1 MDNKNEVLYR
11 VYFLLFGIVVPAS
24 IILFYRTIEIGI
36 LQGEKWRARGET
48 NYIKAREVEAD
59 RGNILA
65 ADGTLLATSVP
76 FFDIYFDPLAPSQEN
91 FDKHI
96 DSLAYCLATF
106 VDHTFTVGGFRDH
119 LIQLRK
125 DSTNRHVLI
134 KSQVSYTEKK
144 RMEQFPLFNLGQFKG
159 GFIARKRNERKRPF
173 GLLAR
178 RTIGYVRDDFMPV
191 GLESYFDNVLGGK
204 PGQQFMICVDVKR
217 DLWVPVEDLTSI
229 EPKSGDDIITTIDVN
244 LQAITENALL
254 RAVQHH
260 DAEWGVAVLMEAK
273 TGAIKGIANLGRTP
287 EGWFE
292 TYNYAIASATEPGS
306 TFKLASMMALIEDG
320 HVSLDDSLDIHQGKA
335 DFYQETMEDS
345 NPYSSKLDTTTVK
358 RAFEISS
365 NVGIA
370 KLVEKYYGTKNEQNE
385 NKGAGQFIERLKSFN
400 LHLPTGIELD
410 GEANPVI
417 KEAYSAEDQWS
428 GTTLPWMSIGYEVR
442 LTPLQLLTFFNTIAN
457 NGQLVK
463 PMLVSEIR
471 RFGET
476 LETFPVTVVK
486 DRIASKKT
494 IEQAKELLESVVESG
509 TAYKLKTD
517 RYRFAGKTGTAQVN
531 YRRSETGTRI
541 GGYQASFVGYFPAD
555 APRYSCI
562 VVINKPRRAG
572 YYGADVAGP
581 VFREIADRCFDVVVD
596 LQKPINRGPRPM
608 LAENTLPSRD
618 VGRKED
624 MKVVLEYL
632 KMPYDDQSETEIAI
646 INPYSDTLMMENR
659 NIGTER
665 VPNVIGMGLRDALF
679 ALENRQLRVQV
690 NGFGKVTSQSLPPG
704 AMAKG
709 RNIRI
714 TLR

>member
-1 MDNKNEVLYR
+1 MDVKNEVLYR
-11 VYFLLFGIVVPAS
+11 VYFLLFGIVVPAA
-24 IILFYRTIEIGI
+24 IILLYRTFEIAVV
-36 LQGEKWRARGET
+36 QGEKWRDKGTT
-48 NYIKAREVEAD
+48 NYIKPREVEAD

-76 FFDIYFDPLAPSQEN
+76 YFDIYFDPLAPSSEN
-91 FDKHI
+91 YEKHV
-96 DSLAYCLATF
+96 DSLAYCLATY
-106 VDHTFTVGGFRDH
+106 VDKTFTVGGFRDY
-119 LIQLRK
+119 LLQLRQ

-159 GFIARKRNERKRPF
+159 GFIARKRSERKRPF

-178 RTIGYVRDDFMPV
+178 RTIGYVREDFMPV
-191 GLESYFDNVLGGK
+191 GIESYFDNVLGGQ
-204 PGQQFMICVDVKR
+204 PGQQFMICVDPKR

-229 EPKSGDDIITTIDVN
+229 EPKSGDDVITTIDVN

-260 DAEWGVAVLMEAK
+260 DAEWGVAVLMETK
-273 TGAIKGIANLGRTP
+273 TGAIRAIANLGRTD

-320 HVSLDDSLDIHQGKA
+320 HVNLDDSLDIQQGKA
-335 DFYQETMEDS
+335 DFYEEKMEDS
-345 NPYSSKLDTTTVK
+345 NPFSAKMDTTTVK

-370 KLVEKYYGTKNEQNE
+370 KLIQQYYGEKTKAND
-385 NKGAGQFIERLKSFN
+385 NKGAAQFIERLKSFN

-410 GEANPVI
+410 GEANPLI
-417 KEAYSAEDQWS
+417 KEAYSAEHQWS
-428 GTTLPWMSIGYEVR
+428 GTTLPWMAIGYECR
-442 LTPLQLLTFFNTIAN
+442 LTPLQLLSFFNTIAN
-457 NGQLVK
+457 DGQLVK
-463 PMLVSEIR
+463 PMLVSEIQ
-471 RFGET
+471 RFGKT
-476 LETFPVTVVK
+476 IETFPTTVVK
-486 DRIASKKT
+486 DRIASKRT
-494 IEQAKELLESVVESG
+494 IEQAKELLEAVVENG

-531 YRRSETGTRI
+531 YRRSTSGNHL
-541 GGYQASFVGYFPAD
+541 GGYQASFVGYFPAE
-555 APRYSCI
+555 APQYSCI
-562 VVINKPRRAG
+562 VVINKPRQSG

-618 VGRKED
+618 IGRRED
-624 MKVVLEYL
+624 MKAVLDYL
-632 KMPYDDQSETEIAI
+632 EMPYFDRSETEMTI
-646 INPYSDTLMMENR
+646 INPYSDSLMLENR
-659 NIGTER
+659 NIGTDK

-679 ALENRQLRVQV
+679 SLENRKLKVQV
-690 NGFGKVTSQSLPPG
+690 NGFGKVVSQSLPPG
-704 AMAKG
+704 ASAKG

-714 TLR
+714 NLR

>member
-1 MDNKNEVLYR
+1 MDVKNEVLYR
-11 VYFLLFGIVVPAS
+11 VYFLLFGIVVPAA
-24 IILFYRTIEIGI
+24 IILLYRTFEIAVV
-36 LQGEKWRARGET
+36 QGEKWRDKGTT
-48 NYIKAREVEAD
+48 NYIKPREVEAD

-76 FFDIYFDPLAPSQEN
+76 YFDIYFDPLAPSSEN
-91 FDKHI
+91 YEKHV
-96 DSLAYCLATF
+96 DSLAYCLATY
-106 VDHTFTVGGFRDH
+106 VDKTFTVGGFRDY
-119 LIQLRK
+119 LLQLRQ

-159 GFIARKRNERKRPF
+159 GFIARKRSERKRPF

-178 RTIGYVRDDFMPV
+178 RTIGYVREDFMPV
-191 GLESYFDNVLGGK
+191 GIESYFDNVLGGQ
-204 PGQQFMICVDVKR
+204 PGQQFMICVDPKR

-229 EPKSGDDIITTIDVN
+229 EPKSGDDVITTIDVN

-260 DAEWGVAVLMEAK
+260 DAEWGVAVLMETK
-273 TGAIKGIANLGRTP
+273 TGAIRAIANLGRTD

-320 HVSLDDSLDIHQGKA
+320 HVNLDDSLDIQQGKA
-335 DFYQETMEDS
+335 DFYEEKMEDS
-345 NPYSSKLDTTTVK
+345 NPFSAKMDTTTVK

-370 KLVEKYYGTKNEQNE
+370 KLIQQYYGEKTKAND
-385 NKGAGQFIERLKSFN
+385 NKGAAQFIERLKSFN

-410 GEANPVI
+410 GEANPLI
-417 KEAYSAEDQWS
+417 KEAYSAEHQWS
-428 GTTLPWMSIGYEVR
+428 GTTLPWMAIGYECR
-442 LTPLQLLTFFNTIAN
+442 LTPLQLLSFFNTIAN
-457 NGQLVK
+457 DGQLVK
-463 PMLVSEIR
+463 PMLVSEIQ
-471 RFGET
+471 RFGKT
-476 LETFPVTVVK
+476 IETFPTTVVK
-486 DRIASKKT
+486 DRIASKRT
-494 IEQAKELLESVVESG
+494 IEQAKELLEAVVENG

-531 YRRSETGTRI
+531 YRRSTSGNHL
-541 GGYQASFVGYFPAD
+541 GGYQASFVGYFPAE
-555 APRYSCI
+555 APQYSCI
-562 VVINKPRRAG
+562 VVINKPRQSG

-618 VGRKED
+618 IGRRED
-624 MKVVLEYL
+624 MKAVLDYL
-632 KMPYDDQSETEIAI
+632 EMPYFDQSETEMTI
-646 INPYSDTLMMENR
+646 INPYSDSLMLENR
-659 NIGTER
+659 NIGTDK

-679 ALENRQLRVQV
+679 SLENRKLKVQV
-690 NGFGKVTSQSLPPG
+690 NGFGKVVSQSLPPG
-704 AMAKG
+704 ASAKG

-714 TLR
+714 NLR

>member
-1 MDNKNEVLYR
+1 MDVKNEVLYR
-11 VYFLLFGIVVPAS
+11 VYFLLFGIVVPAA
-24 IILFYRTIEIGI
+24 IILFYRTIDIAI
-36 LQGEKWRARGET
+36 IQGQRWRDKGET
-48 NYIKAREVEAD
+48 NYIKPREVEAD

-65 ADGTLLATSVP
+65 NDGTLLATSVP
-76 FFDIYFDPLAPSQEN
+76 YFDIYFDPLAASPEN
-91 FDKHI
+91 YEKHV
-96 DSLAYCLATF
+96 DSLAYCLATY
-106 VDHTFTVGGFRDH
+106 VDNTFTVGGFRDY

-159 GFIARKRNERKRPF
+159 GFIARKRSERKRPF

-178 RTIGYVRDDFMPV
+178 RTIGYVREDFMPV
-191 GLESYFDNVLGGK
+191 GIESYFDKVLGGQ
-204 PGQQFMICVDVKR
+204 PGQQFMICVDAKR

-229 EPKSGDDIITTIDVN
+229 EPKSGDDVITTIDVN

-260 DAEWGVAVLMEAK
+260 DAEWGVAVLMETK
-273 TGAIKGIANLGRTP
+273 TGAIRAIANLGRTD

-306 TFKLASMMALIEDG
+306 TFKLASIMALIEDG
-320 HVSLDDSLDIHQGKA
+320 HVNLDDSLDIQKGKA
-335 DFYQETMEDS
+335 DFFEETMEDS
-345 NPYSSKLDTTTVK
+345 NPFSAKMDTTTVK

-370 KLVEKYYGTKNEQNE
+370 KLIQENYGEKTAAND
-385 NKGAGQFIERLKSFN
+385 NKGAAQFIERLKSFN

-410 GEANPVI
+410 GEANPYI
-417 KEAYSAEDQWS
+417 KEAYSSEHNWS
-428 GTTLPWMSIGYEVR
+428 GTTLPWMAIGYEVR
-442 LTPLQLLTFFNTIAN
+442 ITPLQLLSFFNTIAN
-457 NGQLVK
+457 DGQLVK
-463 PMLVSEIR
+463 PMLVTEIQ
-471 RFGET
+471 RFGKT
-476 LETFPVTVVK
+476 IETFPTTVVK
-486 DRIASKKT
+486 DRIASKRT
-494 IEQAKELLESVVESG
+494 IEQAKELLEGVVENG

-517 RYRFAGKTGTAQVN
+517 RYHFAGKTGTAQVN
-531 YRRSETGTRI
+531 YRRSVSGNHL
-541 GGYQASFVGYFPAD
+541 GGYQASFVGYFPAE

-562 VVINKPRRAG
+562 VVINKPRQAG

-608 LAENTLPSRD
+608 LVENTLPSRD
-618 VGRKED
+618 IGRRED
-624 MKVVLEYL
+624 LKTVLDYL
-632 KMPYDDQSETEIAI
+632 EMPYFDQAETEMAI
-646 INPYSDTLMMENR
+646 LNPHTDSLMMENR
-659 NIGTER
+659 SIGTDK

-679 ALENRQLRVQV
+679 ALENRKLKVQV
-690 NGFGKVTSQSLPPG
+690 NGFGKVVSQSLPPG
-704 AMAKG
+704 ATAKG

-714 TLR
+714 NLR